1 MKQLTSLFFFV
12 FVTTIGYAQVKI
24 GSNPTTITANKNL
37 EVEATNGKKVSANK
51 DNGIVYIENKPNAV
65 ATDSVVMRASNG
77 EVRQMSV
84 ARLASLMAA
93 NSACD
98 PDTDGDG
105 IPNSTDTDDDGDGV
119 LDTVD
124 NCKLVYGT
132 ASNNGCPTFASS
144 STNGYVA
151 PAVTN
156 GTLDLSGMAVGDC
169 FFNWPYG
176 VYNVKLVLYNRYRV
190 TGITFGS
197 TAYPLEYI
205 NIEAS
210 GGIWLDPKLGVS
222 SLTNNAATTSTGMGV
237 RWGTTYYS
245 ICRVQ

>member
-37 EVEATNGKKVSANK
+37 EVEATNGKMVSANK

-132 ASNNGCPTFASS
+132 AANNGCPTFASS

-156 GTLDLSGMAVGDC
+156 GTLDLSGMPIGQC
-169 FFNWPYG
+169 FYNWPYG
-176 VYNVKLVLYNRYRV
+176 IYNVKVTLYANYR
-190 TGITFGS
+190 INAIEDNGS
-197 TAYPLEYI
+197 SSIPIDGVYNAL
-205 NIEAS
+205 S
-210 GGIWLDPKLGVS
+210 GIWLTPRLFSGFSDG
-222 SLTNNAATTSTGMGV
+222 NARVGIGMGDK
-237 RWGTTYYS
+237 WGALWHA

>member
-24 GSNPTTITANKNL
+24 GSNPITITANKNL
-37 EVEATNGKKVSANK
+37 EVEATNGQKVSANK

-65 ATDSVVMRASNG
+65 ATDSVVMRAPNG

-98 PDTDGDG
+98 LDTDGDG

-124 NCKLVYGT
+124 NCKLVYGSA
-132 ASNNGCPTFASS
+132 ASNGCPTFATS

-151 PAVTN
+151 AVSG
-156 GTLDLSGMAVGDC
+156 GTLDLSGMAVGQC

-176 VYNVKLVLYNRYRV
+176 IYNVKVTLYGGYRV
-190 TGITFGS
+190 NGIMDVNGS
-197 TAYPLEYI
+197 
-205 NIEAS
+205 
-210 GGIWLDPKLGVS
+210 
-222 SLTNNAATTSTGMGV
+222 NAAPIDGTKTAISGAWLNPRIGGDFASNGFLGIGTGDK
-237 RWGTTYYS
+237 WGALWYA
-245 ICRVQ
+245 ICRVE